1 MLVQEVRPIKKKCK
15 TCGKYKL
22 HEEMETASWR
32 TLKNGERK
40 HYRRRVCK
48 KCWYWKN
55 ARPKRDAKIHWYK
68 EIKLGLC
75 CENCGYDRIPQAIE
89 FHHLDPSTKVD
100 NVSNMVYND
109 YSIKTILKEIA
120 KCTPLCVLCHAEET
134 HHDSIN

>member
-15 TCGKYKL
+15 ICDKYKL

-32 TLKNGERK
+32 TLKNGVRK

-75 CENCGYDRIPQAIE
+75 CENCGYDRVPQALE
-89 FHHLDPSTKVD
+89 FHHIDPSIKVD

-120 KCTPLCVLCHAEET
+120 KCVALCVLCHAEET
-134 HHDSIN
+134 HSDSTN